1 MGETSSLQDSSNGVS
16 TETTAFI
23 SHHPSVTPKPPI
35 EASRGPTLSRKPS
48 VNGSMSPSIS
58 AGSTADLI
66 SRENEHPLLLPSI
79 SPSGEED
86 TRISPSKPSEV
97 PSTAPSL
104 GGSVDVSLGTLVPTA
119 KTIAQTRR
127 RRRRRRSRHQRQRK
141 RIARNERQHI
151 RALMDN
157 EITNDPVKHETLPS
171 KQ

>member
-1 MGETSSLQDSSNGVS
+1 MDDTSFLQDSVNGDGSN
-16 TETTAFI
+16 F
-23 SHHPSVTPKPPI
+23 
-35 EASRGPTLSRKPS
+35 SRSPS
-48 VNGSMSPSIS
+48 VNGNIPPSVS
-58 AGSTADLI
+58 AGSNVDSI
-66 SRENEHPLLLPSI
+66 FRESEHPMLLPSI
-79 SPSGEED
+79 SPSRED
-86 TRISPSKPSEV
+86 DTSMPPSKTSELPSI
-97 PSTAPSL
+97 APSL

-157 EITNDPVKHETLPS
+157 EITNDPVKHETLSS